1 MSAVI
6 TKRAGYKVVQNTI
19 REKIT
24 RGEWQPGYKLPP
36 EEELEKE
43 FSLHRLTIVRGLAN
57 LAQEGL
63 LVRLRGQG
71 TFVADRRRQA
81 TEQKRL
87 IKFISS
93 MPLKEGAIFRPGVL
107 EGMHQV
113 LAREGYH
120 VGVDFYHNAGE
131 QIELLR
137 RDKDAYHAGFVV
149 WYEPDAQAGEEL
161 KRLMQEGYPFVLIDA
176 YPEGYEGDFVV
187 TDNVESS
194 RRVVRY
200 LAEAGHKRIVYIT
213 GRIDRTSLEDRLAG
227 FFSGLISCDLAIGE
241 GSVVKLKN
249 TFESGLAEV
258 GPILEGIVS
267 GTDRPTALF
276 FSHENLAGAGVDW
289 LRSKGFRVPEDMSVV
304 GNDILDPSGYEG
316 RALTTVAQDFFEM
329 GKVAGQVVLDKL
341 ENRAGVRPWQIS
353 IKPKFIERKSVRRLG
368 EGS

>member
-1 MSAVI
+1 MNTVAI
-6 TKRAGYKVVQNTI
+6 KKAGYKFVQNTI

-71 TFVADRRRQA
+71 TFVADKSRQVSS
-81 TEQKRL
+81 QKRL

-93 MPLKEGAIFRPGVL
+93 MPVKEGSIFRPGVL

-137 RDKDAYHAGFVV
+137 QDKDAYHAGFVV

-161 KRLMQEGYPFVLIDA
+161 LRLLGEGYPFVLIDA
-176 YPEGYEGDFVV
+176 YPEGYEGGFVV

-194 RRVVRY
+194 RQAVRY
-200 LAEAGHKRIVYIT
+200 LAEAGHRQITYIT

-227 FFSGLISCDLAIGE
+227 FFSGLVSCDLPVGDK
-241 GSVVKLKN
+241 SVVKLTK
-249 TFESGLAEV
+249 TYETGAGEV
-258 GPILEGIVS
+258 GPALERVLS
-267 GTDRPTALF
+267 GPDRPTALY
-276 FSHENLAGAGVDW
+276 FSHENLAVAGAEY
-289 LRSKGFRVPEDMSVV
+289 LRSKNLQVPKDMSVI

-316 RALTTVAQDFFEM
+316 VALTTVAQDFFEM

-341 ENRAGVRPWQIS
+341 ENRASVRPWRIS
-353 IKPKFIERKSVRRLG
+353 IKPRFIERKSVRRLKR
-368 EGS
+368 